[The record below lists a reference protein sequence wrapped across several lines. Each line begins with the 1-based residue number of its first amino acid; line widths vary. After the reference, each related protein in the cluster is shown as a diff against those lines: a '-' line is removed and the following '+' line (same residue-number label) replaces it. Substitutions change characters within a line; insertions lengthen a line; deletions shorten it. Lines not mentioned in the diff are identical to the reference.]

1 MESHKNSMF
10 QTTNQ
15 SLYVGFAWGFA
26 WVHPHHGGTSSG
38 HQGSK
43 KDTDFPEFHYSFGI
57 FLEKKNLGGVHFW
70 RMRRETNDW
79 LW

>member
-43 KDTDFPEFHYSFGI
+43 KDTDFRSSTIRSASFWKKKPGRCA
-57 FLEKKNLGGVHFW
+57 FLKNEKGN
-70 RMRRETNDW
+70 ND
-79 LW
+79 